1 MSDEENDTTLAL
13 PGTDLERPIST
24 SESPGVP
31 LRSGMVLAGRYEIG
45 KIIGQGGMGVVVQA
59 FDRSLG
65 VEVAIKIVR
74 AEYAGEREWS
84 ERLAREVKLARQ
96 IQHANVCRVFDYA
109 QADGRGFLIME
120 LATGGTLRDEL
131 RAGVTAARPLAARIA
146 DARAIA
152 AGLTAIHAA
161 GIVHRDISPQNALR
175 MSDGRLVLSDFG
187 LATDSFDGTTSI
199 RGGTVAYMA
208 PEVAR
213 GGRAE
218 LLGGHLGAGR
228 GHPRDRLR
236 RAPGVGPGDRRD
248 AQLRR
253 RPAAEPGR
261 AERSRDLPR
270 LHGAESGAPAAAPP
284 ARSRRASAR
293 RDWRGQRFAGGA
305 GGQ

>member
-1 MSDEENDTTLAL
+1 
-13 PGTDLERPIST
+13 
-24 SESPGVP
+24 
-31 LRSGMVLAGRYEIG
+31 MVLGGRYEIG
-45 KIIGQGGMGVVVQA
+45 KTIGQGGMGLVVQA
-59 FDRSLG
+59 FDRTLG

-96 IQHANVCRVFDYA
+96 IQHPNVCRVFDYA
-109 QADGRGFLIME
+109 QSDGRAFLIME

-131 RAGVTAARPLAARIA
+131 RAGTTAARPLAARIA

-152 AGLTAIHAA
+152 AGLGAIHAA

-213 GGRAE
+213 GGRASFAADIWA
-218 LLGGHLGAGR
+218 LGAVIHETVFGQ
-228 GHPRDRLR
+228 RL
-236 RAPGVGPGDRRD
+236 AVGPGERGD

-253 RPAAEPGR
+253 RPPADPDG
-261 AERSRDLPR
+261 AERPRDLPR
-270 LHGAESGAPAAAPP
+270 LPVAEPRAPAARRRRDRGAPQ
-284 ARSRRASAR
+284 RDG
-293 RDWRGQRFAGGA
+293 DWRGQRSAGGA
-305 GGQ
+305 AGQRRRRPRRS